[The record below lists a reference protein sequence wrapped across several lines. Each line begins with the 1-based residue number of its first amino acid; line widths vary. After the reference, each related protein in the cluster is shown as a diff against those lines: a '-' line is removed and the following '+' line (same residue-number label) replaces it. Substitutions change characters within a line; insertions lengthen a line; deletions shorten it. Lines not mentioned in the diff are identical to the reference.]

1 MRKSFVKWGGYFSI
15 VSLLMFLLFASCSG
29 GTDYVGTSS
38 GGSGDYKITISTE
51 TKTGGTVTADKE
63 NAAEGDIVTLTVTP
77 EPGYE
82 LDTLTV
88 KDADGKAVAVSRVDG
103 TAGDVLLMEAPVAGS
118 TVTVAVVRYS
128 FKMPKTNV
136 TVSVTFKKSG
146 TEKEKEPETVTYS
159 VSIGEM
165 TNGTVTAKVGGVEAT
180 QAVSGET
187 VTLTAT
193 PSGTVRLKSLKID
206 GTEQVASVTAGT
218 REFTFAM
225 PAKNVTVTAEFGW
238 IGTKEPSEAKAV
250 GDIVF
255 SDGSA
260 TPYADGLTL
269 TAEQK
274 EAAISVIFYAGTG
287 LNSGDDTST
296 SRTLGV
302 GLAQNQSGL
311 AWCLES
317 ANANNTN
324 ITTIKCPASGSVGSL
339 TFTGDRN
346 GSDNLSQI
354 SAFLRNKSIT
364 DNTVTDDTATEASYP
379 AFYFAKNY
387 KSQTGSRVSGTDY
400 ESGWYLPSIAELFQI
415 WTKRTELNK
424 AIVLCA
430 GTEFNL
436 SEYYW
441 SSSQYASYDISAYDL
456 NFSDGD
462 WNLNDKDYGTDE
474 YVCAVRAF

>member
-1 MRKSFVKWGGYFSI
+1 MS
-15 VSLLMFLLFASCSG
+15 
-29 GTDYVGTSS
+29 
-38 GGSGDYKITISTE
+38 
-51 TKTGGTVTADKE
+51 ADRE
-63 NAAEGDIVTLTVTP
+63 NASEGDIVTLTVTP

-103 TAGDVLLMEAPVAGS
+103 TAGDVLLMEASVAS
-118 TVTVAVVRYS
+118 SSVTVAVVRYS

-146 TEKEKEPETVTYS
+146 TEKEPETVTYS

-238 IGTKEPSEAKAV
+238 IGTKEPSEAKTV

-287 LNSGDDTST
+287 LNSGDDTSK

-311 AWCLES
+311 AWCVNGAKACS
-317 ANANNTN
+317 MD
-324 ITTIKCPASGSVGSL
+324 ITTIQCPASGGAGSL

-354 SAFLRNKSIT
+354 GDFLGGN
-364 DNTVTDDTATEASYP
+364 DDTATEASYP

-424 AIVLCA
+424 AIALCA

-436 SEYYW
+436 LKYYW
-441 SSSQYASYDISAYDL
+441 SSSQYAYVVNNGYAYVLD
-456 NFSDGD
+456 FSIGGWDYFS
-462 WNLNDKDYGTDE
+462 KDSTSR

>member
-1 MRKSFVKWGGYFSI
+1 
-15 VSLLMFLLFASCSG
+15 MFLLFASCSG

-51 TKTGGTVTADKE
+51 TKTGGTVSADKE

-118 TVTVAVVRYS
+118 SVTVAVVRYS

-136 TVSVTFKKSG
+136 TVSVTFKKSVA
-146 TEKEKEPETVTYS
+146 EKEKEPETVTYS

-238 IGTKEPSEAKAV
+238 IGTKEPSEAKTV

-287 LNSGDDTST
+287 LNSGNDTTT

-302 GLAQNQSGL
+302 GLAQKQSGL
-311 AWCLES
+311 AWCLS
-317 ANANNTN
+317 GAKAYSWD
-324 ITTIKCPASGSVGSL
+324 ITTIQCPSIGSAGSL

-354 SAFLRNKSIT
+354 SNFLRNKSIT

-415 WTKRTELNK
+415 WTKRTDLNK
-424 AIVLCA
+424 AIALCA
-430 GTEFNL
+430 GTEFNS

-441 SSSQYASYDISAYDL
+441 SSSQFASTGGDYAYYL
-456 NFSDGD
+456 GFSDGD
-462 WNLNDKDYGTDE
+462 QYANYKIDDSN
-474 YVCAVRAF
+474 

>member
-1 MRKSFVKWGGYFSI
+1 
-15 VSLLMFLLFASCSG
+15 
-29 GTDYVGTSS
+29 
-38 GGSGDYKITISTE
+38 
-51 TKTGGTVTADKE
+51 KT
-63 NAAEGDIVTLTVTP
+63 
-77 EPGYE
+77 
-82 LDTLTV
+82 
-88 KDADGKAVAVSRVDG
+88 
-103 TAGDVLLMEAPVAGS
+103 
-118 TVTVAVVRYS
+118 
-128 FKMPKTNV
+128 
-136 TVSVTFKKSG
+136 
-146 TEKEKEPETVTYS
+146 
-159 VSIGEM
+159 
-165 TNGTVTAKVGGVEAT
+165 
-180 QAVSGET
+180 
-187 VTLTAT
+187 
-193 PSGTVRLKSLKID
+193 
-206 GTEQVASVTAGT
+206 
-218 REFTFAM
+218 
-225 PAKNVTVTAEFGW
+225 
-238 IGTKEPSEAKAV
+238 V

-287 LNSGDDTST
+287 LNSGDDTSK

-311 AWCLES
+311 AWCVNGAKACS
-317 ANANNTN
+317 MD
-324 ITTIKCPASGSVGSL
+324 ITTIQCPASGGAGSL

-354 SAFLRNKSIT
+354 GDFLGGN
-364 DNTVTDDTATEASYP
+364 DDTATEASYP

-424 AIVLCA
+424 AIALCA

-436 SEYYW
+436 LKYYW
-441 SSSQYASYDISAYDL
+441 SSSQYAYVVNNGYAYVLD
-456 NFSDGD
+456 FSIGGWDYFS
-462 WNLNDKDYGTDE
+462 KDSTSR